1 MIIQSRNVYF
11 EEKLQPL
18 QVEIE
23 DGKITAVLP
32 YGFKKADKDYGDN
45 WILPGL
51 CDIHNHGFYMV
62 DANHATEEGIRMWM
76 KYLPKEGVT
85 STLPTTSAGVPCQGH

>member
-18 QVEIE
+18 QVEIRN
-23 DGKITAVLP
+23 DKIAGVFP
-32 YGFKKADKDYGDN
+32 YGFFKADKDYGEN

-51 CDIHNHGFYMV
+51 CDIHSHGYHGTDACLLGSIDNFVHSIYILAV
-62 DANHATEEGIRMWM
+62 DDSINGE
-76 KYLPKEGVT
+76 V
-85 STLPTTSAGVPCQGH
+85 